1 MFSRNSNFRL
11 YPIGKKEASYS
22 WRLKL
27 AALHFENIL
36 CLKFGVWIKEE
47 EGTRRWVG
55 RSLQQPRQVMAK
67 SQTEIEREEDTDTG
81 KCKGNKSRVC

>member
-1 MFSRNSNFRL
+1 MFSRNANFRL

-47 EGTRRWVG
+47 DRGDEEMGW
-55 RSLQQPRQVMAK
+55 
-67 SQTEIEREEDTDTG
+67 EIIAAT
-81 KCKGNKSRVC
+81 